1 MNRFYNLLYSATG
14 ITQEMQSKLIISVVI
29 ILVMWLLKKI
39 TLHVV
44 WKRTDNVKT
53 RYSWQKTTTYAVVV
67 LDIIFLGRTWFIGF
81 QSIATFLGLLS
92 AGIVIA
98 LKDIIANMAG
108 WAFIILRRPFS
119 IGDRI
124 QIGDFSGDVI
134 DIRVFQ
140 FTIMEIGNWVEAD
153 QSTGRLINIPNGII
167 FTANLANYTLG
178 FEHIWNEL
186 PVLVTFESD
195 WKKAKSILEKIIN
208 SYSIAINSDAERHIK
223 EASKK
228 FMIFYS
234 KLTPIVYTSIKDSGV
249 LLTIRYLT
257 KARTRRSTEHEI
269 WEQILTE
276 FANHE
281 DIEFAY
287 PTVRYYNSS
296 QSGN

>member
-1 MNRFYNLLYSATG
+1 
-14 ITQEMQSKLIISVVI
+14 
-29 ILVMWLLKKI
+29 MWLFKKI
-39 TLHVV
+39 TLHII
-44 WKRTDNVKT
+44 WKRTTNLKT
-53 RYSWQKTTTYAVVV
+53 RYSWQKGTTYAVVI

-98 LKDIIANMAG
+98 LKDIISNMAG
-108 WAFIILRRPFS
+108 WAFIIFRRPFS

-124 QIGDFSGDVI
+124 QIGENSGDVI

-167 FTANLANYTLG
+167 FTDHLANYTLG
-178 FEHIWNEL
+178 FEHIWNEI
-186 PVLVTFESD
+186 PVLLTFESD
-195 WKKAKSILEKIIN
+195 WKKGKSILEKIIN
-208 SYSIAINSDAERHIK
+208 HHAESLNKDAEDKIR

-234 KLTPIVYTSIKDSGV
+234 KLTPIVYTSVKDSGV

-257 KARTRRSTEHEI
+257 DARKRRSTEHAI
-269 WEQILTE
+269 WEDILSE
-276 FANHE
+276 FAACE
-281 DIEFAY
+281 EVEFAY
-287 PTVRYYNSS
+287 PTIRYYNHNE
-296 QSGN
+296 SGS